1 VSTREVILGVGG
13 GIAAYKSCDLLRRL
27 QDQGFGVTVIP
38 TPSSLNFVGSATW
51 EALSGRPVTTTVW
64 EKVDEVRHVSLGSS
78 ADFIIIAPATA
89 DLIARIAQGR
99 ADDLLTN
106 TILASAV
113 PKLIVPAMHPAMWSN
128 PATQANVALLRNR
141 GFFVMDPDHGRL
153 TGKDV
158 GVGRFPETSRI
169 LAEFNAIANPVH
181 DLIGRKV
188 LVTAGGTREPL
199 DPIRYIGNRSS
210 GKQGYSIARA
220 ASRRGADVTLILA
233 NSELPDPSGIRCI
246 RVNTAEEMFTQVE
259 KEFDQC
265 DLLVMSAAVVDAK
278 PSQVSHAKIKK
289 GSLTSIELA
298 SNPDI
303 VATVASRKKSQI
315 VIAFAAETSLDI
327 EEGKRKLLS
336 KSADILFLNDVAG
349 NEIFGSDQNQGVIL
363 IAGHAGNA
371 GNAGSVQEINVDRT
385 DKDTL
390 ADLLLDQALHRLG

>member
-1 VSTREVILGVGG
+1 MSTREVILGVGG
-13 GIAAYKSCDLLRRL
+13 GIAAYKSCELLRRL

-78 ADFIIIAPATA
+78 GDFIIIAPATA

-106 TILASAV
+106 TVLASRA
-113 PKLIVPAMHPAMWSN
+113 PKLIVPAMHPAMWAN
-128 PATQANVALLRNR
+128 PATIANVALLRQR

-153 TGKDV
+153 TGKDI

-181 DLIGRKV
+181 DLLGHKV

-199 DPIRYIGNRSS
+199 DPIRFIGNRSS
-210 GKQGYSIARA
+210 GKQGYAIARA
-220 ASRRGADVTLILA
+220 AARRGAEVTLILA
-233 NSELPDPSGIRCI
+233 NSDLPDPSGIRCI
-246 RVNTAEEMFTQVE
+246 RVSTAEEMFSHVE
-259 KEFDQC
+259 TEFDQC
-265 DLLVMSAAVVDAK
+265 DVLVMSAAVADAK
-278 PSQVSHAKIKK
+278 PLQVSESKIKK

-303 VATVASRKKSQI
+303 VATVASRKKNQI
-315 VIAFAAETSLDI
+315 VIAFAAETSLDV

-363 IAGHAGNA
+363 IAGNEGK
-371 GNAGSVQEINVDRT
+371 AGSVQEINVDRT

-390 ADLLLDQALHRLG
+390 ADLLLDQALFRLG

>member
-64 EKVDEVRHVSLGSS
+64 EKVDEVRHVSLGSAS
-78 ADFIIIAPATA
+78 DFIIIAPATA

-106 TILASAV
+106 TVLASSA
-113 PKLIVPAMHPAMWSN
+113 PKLIVPAMHPAMWCN
-128 PATQANVALLRNR
+128 PATVANIQTLRER
-141 GFFVMDPDHGRL
+141 GFFVMEPDHGRL

-169 LAEFNAIANPVH
+169 LAELNSIANPVH
-181 DLIGRKV
+181 DLLGRKV

-210 GKQGYSIARA
+210 GKQGYAIARA
-220 ASRRGADVTLILA
+220 AARRGADVTLILA
-233 NSELPDPSGIRCI
+233 NSELPDPSGIRCV
-246 RVNTAEEMFTQVE
+246 RVSTAQEMFSQVE
-259 KEFDQC
+259 KEFDLC
-265 DLLVMSAAVVDAK
+265 DVLVMSAAVADAK
-278 PSQVSHAKIKK
+278 PSQVSQSKIKK

-315 VIAFAAETSLDI
+315 VVAFAAETSLDV
-327 EEGKRKLLS
+327 EEGKRKLVS
-336 KSADILFLNDVAG
+336 KNADILFLNDVAG

-363 IAGHAGNA
+363 IAGNEGKAE
-371 GNAGSVQEINVDRT
+371 SVQEINVDRT

-390 ADLLLDQALHRLG
+390 ADLLLDQALNRLG

>member
-1 VSTREVILGVGG
+1 MSTREVILGVGG

-27 QDQGFGVTVIP
+27 QDLGFGVTVIP
-38 TPSSLNFVGSATW
+38 TPASLNFIGRATW
-51 EALSGRPVTTTVW
+51 EALSGRPVTTSVW

-78 ADFIIIAPATA
+78 SDFIVVAPATA
-89 DLIARIAQGR
+89 DLIARIAHGR

-106 TILASAV
+106 TILASSA

-128 PATQANVALLRNR
+128 PATVANVQILRDR
-141 GFFVMDPDHGRL
+141 GFFVMEPDHGRL

-169 LAEFNAIANPVH
+169 LAEFNSIANPVH

-199 DPIRYIGNRSS
+199 DPIRFIGNRSS
-210 GKQGYSIARA
+210 GKQGYALARA
-220 ASRRGADVTLILA
+220 AARRGADVTLILA
-233 NSELPDPSGIRCI
+233 NSELPDPSGVSCI
-246 RVNTAEEMFTQVE
+246 RVSTAQEMFE
-259 KEFDQC
+259 KVDQAFDGC
-265 DLLVMSAAVVDAK
+265 DLLVMSAAVADAK
-278 PSQVSHAKIKK
+278 PLHVSQSKIKK
-289 GSLTSIELA
+289 GALTSIELA
-298 SNPDI
+298 ANPDI
-303 VATVASRKKSQI
+303 VSTVSSRKKNQV

-349 NEIFGSDQNQGVIL
+349 SEIFGSDQNQGVIL
-363 IAGHAGNA
+363 ISDKAQ
-371 GNAGSVQEINVDRT
+371 SVQEINVDRT

>member
-1 VSTREVILGVGG
+1 MSTREVILGVGG

-27 QDQGFGVTVIP
+27 QDQGFDVTVIP

-64 EKVDEVRHVSLGSS
+64 EKVDEVRHVSLGSAS
-78 ADFIIIAPATA
+78 DFIIIAPATA

-106 TILASAV
+106 TVLASSA
-113 PKLIVPAMHPAMWSN
+113 PKLIVPAMHPAMWAN
-128 PATQANVALLRNR
+128 PATVANVALLRDR
-141 GFFVMDPDHGRL
+141 GFFVMEPDHGRL

-181 DLIGRKV
+181 DLLGRKV

-233 NSELPDPSGIRCI
+233 NSELPDPSGVRCI
-246 RVNTAEEMFTQVE
+246 RVGTAEEMFSQVE
-259 KEFDQC
+259 KEFDAC
-265 DLLVMSAAVVDAK
+265 DLLVMSAAVADAR
-278 PSQVSHAKIKK
+278 PSQVSQSKIKK
-289 GSLTSIELA
+289 SSLTSIELA

-303 VATVASRKKSQI
+303 VATVASRKKNQI

-327 EEGKRKLLS
+327 DEGKRKLLS
-336 KSADILFLNDVAG
+336 KSADILFLNDVTG
-349 NEIFGSDQNQGVIL
+349 SEIFGSDQNQGVIL
-363 IAGHAGNA
+363 IASK
-371 GNAGSVQEINVDRT
+371 AGSVQEVNVDRT

-390 ADLLLDQALHRLG
+390 ADLLLDQALNRLG

>member
-1 VSTREVILGVGG
+1 MREVILGVGG
-13 GIAAYKSCDLLRRL
+13 GIAAYKSCELLRRI
-27 QDQGFGVTVIP
+27 QDLGFGVTVIP
-38 TPSSLNFVGSATW
+38 TPSSLNFIGSATW

-64 EKVDEVRHVSLGSS
+64 EKVDEVRHVGLGSAS
-78 ADFIIIAPATA
+78 DFIIIAPATA

-106 TILASAV
+106 TILASTA

-128 PATQANVALLRNR
+128 PATVANVKLLRER
-141 GFFVMDPDHGRL
+141 GYFVMDPDHGRL

-181 DLIGRKV
+181 DLLGRRV

-199 DPIRYIGNRSS
+199 DPIRFIGNRSS
-210 GKQGYSIARA
+210 GKQGYAIARA
-220 ASRRGADVTLILA
+220 ASRRGAEVTLVLA
-233 NSELPDPSGIRCI
+233 NSELADLAGVRCI
-246 RVNTAEEMFTQVE
+246 RVTTADEMFDHVSQD
-259 KEFDQC
+259 FDQC
-265 DLLVMSAAVVDAK
+265 DLLVMSAAVADAK
-278 PSQVSHAKIKK
+278 PSQISQAKIKK

-303 VATVASRKKSQI
+303 VATVASRKKGQV
-315 VIAFAAETSLDI
+315 VIAFAAETSLDV
-327 EEGKRKLLS
+327 EEGKRKLKS

-349 NEIFGSDQNQGVIL
+349 SEIFGSDQNQGVIL
-363 IAGHAGNA
+363 IAGKEE
-371 GNAGSVQEINVDRT
+371 SITEINVDRT

-390 ADLLLDQALHRLG
+390 ADLLLDQALNRLG